1 MCVRSWSGMRYHS
14 LYACFHFSSFSSF
27 PLFLF
32 QLYILYIF
40 SPRNIFCAFIFIVL
54 DGAFICH
61 CMEQQCQTVAGWDK
75 CSWIFPVVKSLG
87 PVTSILVT
95 CDLSVSTERR
105 ERHIKQ
111 PVTEELSPLCA
122 FPRNF
127 TRFVLILNTMLGN
140 KL

>member
-1 MCVRSWSGMRYHS
+1 MRYHS
-14 LYACFHFSSFSSF
+14 LYACFHFSSFSFF

-32 QLYILYIF
+32 QLHTLCIF

-95 CDLSVSTERR
+95 CDLSVQYRKKRKAHKAACRR
-105 ERHIKQ
+105 GII
-111 PVTEELSPLCA
+111 PVVCIAQKFHEFCSDFEHYA
-122 FPRNF
+122 W
-127 TRFVLILNTMLGN
+127 
-140 KL
+140 K